1 MKIHECGLPKDMAAE
16 LFKPFVIRKL
26 IERGIVKTV
35 KSAKKLVDRK
45 EAVIWDILEN
55 ILKGHPVLLN
65 RAPTLHR
72 LSIQA
77 FQPKLVE
84 GKAIQLHPLV
94 TSSFNAD
101 FDGDQMA
108 VHVPLSNAAIL
119 EAQLLMLSSHNILN
133 PQNGTPITLPS
144 QDMVLG
150 LYYITKGRKSTETE
164 TIKGQGMAFYSMDEV
179 IIAYNEGRVDLHAN
193 IRVRTNVREKGVLVK
208 KLIDTT
214 VGRVLFNQYVP
225 QEVGFVNALLTKK
238 SLREIIGD
246 IIKITDVPKT
256 AKFLD

>member
-1 MKIHECGLPKDMAAE
+1 
-16 LFKPFVIRKL
+16 
-26 IERGIVKTV
+26 
-35 KSAKKLVDRK
+35 
-45 EAVIWDILEN
+45 N

-77 FQPKLVE
+77 FQPKLIE

-94 TSSFNAD
+94 TAAFNAD

-119 EAQLLMLSSHNILN
+119 EAQLLMLASHNILN

-150 LYYITKGRKSTETE
+150 LYYLTKGKKSTDTE
-164 TIKGQGMAFYSMDEV
+164 IVRGEGKVFYSAEEV
-179 IIAYNEGRVDLHAN
+179 IIAHNEGRVDLHAH
-193 IRVRTNVREKGVLVK
+193 IRVKADVRKPDGTLER
-208 KLIDTT
+208 KLIETT
-214 VGRVLFNQYVP
+214 VGRVIFNQFVP
-225 QEVGFVNALLTKK
+225 KEAGYVNALLTKK

-246 IIKITDVPKT
+246 IIVATDIPKT
-256 AKFLD
+256 AKFLDDIKQ